1 MIEIKTSDKSSC
13 EALKKAFWACPDDH
27 QIMIGEIAAG
37 RVSIYRVFDT
47 SHDVLIAGEVVGD
60 AYFIWG
66 AAGRGL
72 VPALIEF
79 KKYVRGAGLE
89 KMTGITY
96 FPAVAR
102 LCKKIGEIEKGTVS
116 HITVGVD

>member
-1 MIEIKTSDKSSC
+1 MITIKTQDESAR
-13 EALKKAFWACPDDH
+13 EAIKAAFRACPDDFEAMVCEL
-27 QIMIGEIAAG
+27 QSG
-37 RVSIYRVFDT
+37 RVSIYRVFDA
-47 SHDVLIAGEVVGD
+47 SHDVLIAGEVMGS

-79 KKYVRGAGLE
+79 KKYVRAAGLE
-89 KMTGITY
+89 KMTGITH

-102 LCKKIGEIEKGTVS
+102 LCEKIGEIEKGTVS
-116 HITVGVD
+116 HITVGV

>member
-1 MIEIKTSDKSSC
+1 MIEIKTQDKS
-13 EALKKAFWACPDDH
+13 ALDEIKKAFRACPDDY
-27 QIMIGEIAAG
+27 QAMIGEIAAG

-47 SHDVLIAGEVVGD
+47 SHEMLIAGEVIGE

-79 KKYVRGAGLE
+79 KKYVRAAGLE
-89 KMTGITY
+89 KMTGITH

-102 LCKKIGEIEKGTVS
+102 LCKRIGEIEKGS
-116 HITVGVD
+116 ISNITVGV